1 MHPHGQG
8 SRCHHRHRL
17 AMSILSTR
25 PVLKCVRCGDSVIVG
40 MLSTRAADADG
51 SILHGMLRALEKSA
65 LCPTC
70 IGQHNYIAE
79 QARVG
84 LK

>member
-1 MHPHGQG
+1 MRSHGQG
-8 SRCHHRHRL
+8 SRGHHHNCL
-17 AMSILSTR
+17 TMSILSTR

-40 MLSTRAADADG
+40 ALSTRTEDADG
-51 SILHGMLRALEKSA
+51 SILYGMLRDLAKSA
-65 LCPTC
+65 LCPYCT
-70 IGQHNYIAE
+70 GQHNYIAE